1 MDSKATLAELIGTF
15 ILVFVGTSTA
25 VVAGLG
31 LLGSGGVQIVAIA
44 FAFGFTLLALVYA
57 IGPISG
63 CHLNPAVT
71 IAMLLAGKIKSS
83 NAVVESVVL
92 M

>member
-63 CHLNPAVT
+63 CLDT
-71 IAMLLAGKIKSS
+71 IPPERLRVKKDADIRKIR
-83 NAVVESVVL
+83 
-92 M
+92 